1 MVDVTD
7 ATFETE
13 VLERS
18 ESVPVVIDL
27 WAPWCG
33 PCRTLTPIL
42 EAVIAETDGA
52 VVLAKV
58 NTDENPRVSEMFQ
71 VQGIPA
77 VYAIKDR
84 KIVANFMGAK
94 PEGFVRQF
102 VEGLS
107 PSEDDLRL
115 AELIEKGDEESL
127 MEALALAPDDPA
139 VIVPLAE
146 LYVGAGRQSQALAL
160 LGKIPETAESRRVAA
175 LARTSVDGEA
185 NAPGGPLDG
194 VDEKLDQLLTQV
206 KEDDDARQEFVD
218 LLELMGPDDPRTARY
233 RKALS
238 RQLF

>member
-7 ATFETE
+7 ATFETD

-42 EAVIAETDGA
+42 EAVIAETDGG

-58 NTDENPRVSEMFQ
+58 NTDENPQVSEMFQ

-115 AELIEKGDEESL
+115 AELIETGDEESL